1 MLSTFENMLRFAAN
15 DKASVKEEKP
25 NRARHTQKAVTKQDA
40 HNGKYGS
47 EIKELEG
54 VYGELNNKTITVEL
68 QDLLA
73 LIPRERKRIDAYRG
87 LVSTLKKD
95 LGCTLNITSRKTK

>member
-15 DKASVKEEKP
+15 DKASVKQEKP
-25 NRARHTQKAVTKQDA
+25 KRVRHTQETVTKQDV
-40 HNGKYGS
+40 HDGKYGKD
-47 EIKELEG
+47 IKALEDI
-54 VYGELNNKTITVEL
+54 YGDLRNQTISVEL
-68 QDLLA
+68 QDLLG

-95 LGCTLNITSRKTK
+95 MGCTLNITSRKTK

>member
-15 DKASVKEEKP
+15 DKTPIKEKECHKQQTTASKDI
-25 NRARHTQKAVTKQDA
+25 HD
-40 HNGKYGS
+40 GKYG
-47 EIKELEG
+47 EDIKALEDI
-54 VYGELNNKTITVEL
+54 YGDLRNQTISVEL
-68 QDLLA
+68 QVLLA
-73 LIPRERKRIDAYRG
+73 LIPRDRKRIDAYRG